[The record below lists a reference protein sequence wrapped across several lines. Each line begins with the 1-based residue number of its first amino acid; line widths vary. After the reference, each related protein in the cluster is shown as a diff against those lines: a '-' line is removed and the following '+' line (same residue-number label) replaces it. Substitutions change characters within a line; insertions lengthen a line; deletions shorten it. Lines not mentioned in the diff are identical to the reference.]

1 MLRLSKKSEYA
12 LIAVKYMALNQNGK
26 CITVKEIANIYGLSF
41 QLLAKLMQ
49 KLVRNN
55 IIISQQGT
63 KGGYMLNKQTEDILL
78 SDIISAIEENYSLTD
93 CIESEVPENSCARA
107 NCCIIRDPLAK
118 VQHKINRIFAET
130 TIKQIL

>member
-26 CITVKEIANIYGLSF
+26 CITVKEIANTYAISF

-49 KLVRNN
+49 QLVRNN

-63 KGGYMLNKQTEDILL
+63 KGGYRLIKPCEDILL
-78 SDIISAIEENYSLTD
+78 ADIINAIDENYSLTD
-93 CIESEVPENSCARA
+93 CIESEIPEENCARA
-107 NCCIIRDPLAK
+107 NCCTIRDPLAK
-118 VQHKINRIFAET
+118 VQDKINRIFAET